1 MLPVRKFKSGTII
14 FEEGSYGVMMYIV
27 VEGSVQLYVVNNKK
41 EVELSVVHKND
52 FFGEIEMY
60 GNSPRGFSARTLS
73 DTRLVCI
80 KNRMQLE
87 QFFAEHPAF
96 SGKMMRIMGE
106 RLATTTALL

>member
-41 EVELSVVHKND
+41 EVELSVVNRND

-87 QFFAEHPAF
+87 QFFAEYPAF